1 MRRTK
6 ILVICGNYDR
16 TLAEC
21 LEWQQVL
28 KDEIGKGVKCNVEAR
43 RVETPFC
50 IMDFVKEKPMFCK
63 EYRYI
68 LPETCDSETVL
79 AIAIGEKPV
88 P

>member
-6 ILVICGNYDR
+6 ILVICGDYDR
-16 TLAEC
+16 ALVKC

-50 IMDFVKEKPMFCK
+50 IMDFVEGKPVFCK
-63 EYRYI
+63 KYRYI
-68 LPETCDSETVL
+68 LPENCNSEEIL
-79 AIAIGEKPV
+79 AIATGERTV
-88 P
+88 S